1 VHTTKRVEIQQGTCA
16 IPGSPTWHGGSI
28 WVQRSWGKTATRSV
42 DEFGEALPEN
52 LIQKV
57 FGKTRAGLDGDTWVG
72 EWGCEGNGER
82 ASERARE
89 QASKRER
96 ERPSFGS
103 VAIPARMTSTP
114 AGCQRS
120 PGLSSSSTEL
130 LGRVRKYS
138 PSSTCV
144 PSDSSSSRT
153 GSPGGTFSFSLP
165 ATHTHT
171 HRIYT
176 SAICY

>member
-1 VHTTKRVEIQQGTCA
+1 MGVARA
-16 IPGSPTWHGGSI
+16 MGS
-28 WVQRSWGKTATRSV
+28 
-42 DEFGEALPEN
+42 
-52 LIQKV
+52 
-57 FGKTRAGLDGDTWVG
+57 
-72 EWGCEGNGER
+72 
-82 ASERARE
+82 
-89 QASKRER
+89 ER
-96 ERPSFGS
+96 ERPSFGL

-171 HRIYT
+171 HRIHQCHLLLIRART
-176 SAICY
+176 HSNTQSQSQHTLRSLQNFVRLANRQQCVRASELVRVR